1 MVRVYRKDYL
11 EGYEVSEDEAIELE
25 KVGYTRNFAEA
36 EAASLVSEPQFSQQ
50 EGYEVGQALFSFL
63 PESVL
68 NEFAKQWA
76 KSGNSEIAIGAT
88 RNTKTWK
95 DEFGYLQRDDGSLI
109 MDELSALS
117 TISTYKQTLGEVGI
131 QDFTDFENE
140 FQSLITNEVSGAEF
154 QQRID
159 ITYQGVV
166 NQIPE
171 VERLFRERYNI
182 NVDEPTIFA
191 ALINPKIQDKVLTG
205 EIQTLQLQAEAT
217 SRGFSQSF
225 SRFQELKNRGLTKET
240 ARGIYETAS
249 GTISQAASIGRELD
263 ISTLEEAAL
272 GDTQATKRLQR
283 IQAELISTGGL
294 QLGAAKKGDEITGLV
309 AD

>member
-11 EGYEVSEDEAIELE
+11 EGYEVSEEEAIELE

-36 EAASLVSEPQFSQQ
+36 KAASLVSEPQFSQQ

-131 QDFTDFENE
+131 QDFTDFEDE
-140 FQSLITNEVSGAEF
+140 FQSLIS
-154 QQRID
+154 ID
-159 ITYQGVV
+159 VLEH
-166 NQIPE
+166 IPE
-171 VERLFRERYNI
+171 
-182 NVDEPTIFA
+182 D
-191 ALINPKIQDKVLTG
+191 
-205 EIQTLQLQAEAT
+205 
-217 SRGFSQSF
+217 
-225 SRFQELKNRGLTKET
+225 
-240 ARGIYETAS
+240 
-249 GTISQAASIGRELD
+249 D
-263 ISTLEEAAL
+263 I
-272 GDTQATKRLQR
+272 
-283 IQAELISTGGL
+283 
-294 QLGAAKKGDEITGLV
+294 DEIFKYWYHRNMKYVFATIAAYPARATLSDGTNAHVNLNDKAWWMSKIKKHITCHTEIIYMPTNSRKERV
-309 AD
+309 VFKNNS